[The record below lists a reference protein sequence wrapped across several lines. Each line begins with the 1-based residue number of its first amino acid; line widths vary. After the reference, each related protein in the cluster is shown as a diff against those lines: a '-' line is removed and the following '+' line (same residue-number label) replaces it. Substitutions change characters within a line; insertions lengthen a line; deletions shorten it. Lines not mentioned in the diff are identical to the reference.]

1 MKPVVFPM
9 IRCPDV
15 WGAGMDAGRCPHPSL
30 PLTTCARRNLAGG
43 LPKGTAPGLILF
55 AQVLLYLAAT
65 ASLACSSTSGVAGS
79 SITWRSYISDRARLY
94 SLGKTLTN
102 LERDRKSTRLNSS
115 HSQISYAVFCLKKK
129 KKKSDNIKDMTEI
142 DRFLKHVV

>member
-102 LERDRKSTRLNSS
+102 LEPAAAPVSSKSRARLEAVQPPFGSVNARRLRSS
-115 HSQISYAVFCLKKK
+115 GLP
-129 KKKSDNIKDMTEI
+129 
-142 DRFLKHVV
+142 

>member
-55 AQVLLYLAAT
+55 AQVLLYLAAP
-65 ASLACSSTSGVAGS
+65 ASLACSSTSGVAGP
-79 SITWRSYISDRARLY
+79 SITRRPYIPGRARVY
-94 SLGKTLTN
+94 SLRDTVAQ
-102 LERDRKSTRLNSS
+102 LERAAAPFSPRSRARVEALHRL
-115 HSQISYAVFCLKKK
+115 
-129 KKKSDNIKDMTEI
+129 
-142 DRFLKHVV
+142 

>member
-94 SLGKTLTN
+94 S
-102 LERDRKSTRLNSS
+102 DRKSTRLNSS
-115 HSQISYAVFCLKKK
+115 HLVISYAVFCLKK
-129 KKKSDNIKDMTEI
+129 
-142 DRFLKHVV
+142 